1 LRSSDRASQFFYLNL
16 KKKKNYKNTI
26 MKKILFGSFLLISLF
41 SQAQIDFRSTEFGAV
56 AGGTYSRVRNAHNP
70 SGARISV
77 LGGITAQSPIGTAEQ
92 YYLQVEALYFGA
104 GESGKAKDA
113 KGTPGYDAVYGN
125 NYLSVPINFKA
136 YFSEAESE
144 FYGLIGPRF
153 NFLIDQKVKN
163 TNKPEYEKDSY
174 GKANS
179 FNLGIGA
186 GVGFSYK
193 RQLELALKYDIGLSN
208 AYPDLKNSPSE
219 VGYAG
224 TAKKKSEQVLSLG
237 LTYFFK

>member
-1 LRSSDRASQFFYLNL
+1 M
-16 KKKKNYKNTI
+16 I
-26 MKKILFGSFLLISLF
+26 SFL
-41 SQAQIDFRSTEFGAV
+41 SQAQIDFRSTEFGLV

-77 LGGITAQSPIGTAEQ
+77 LGGITAQVPIGINEQ
-92 YYLQVEALYFGA
+92 FYLQAEALYFGA
-104 GESGKAKDA
+104 GEGGDKKYEDA
-113 KGTPGYDAVYGN
+113 KGWEHAVYAN
-125 NYLSVPINFKA
+125 NYLSVPINFKG

-144 FYGLIGPRF
+144 FFGIIGPRF
-153 NFLIDQKVKN
+153 NFLVDQKVKN
-163 TNKPEYEKDSY
+163 PAKKSYKSDSY

-193 RQLELALKYDIGLSN
+193 RQLEIALKYDMGLSN
-208 AYPDLKNSPSE
+208 TYPKLKNSPEELLTSDPD
-219 VGYAG
+219 V
-224 TAKKKSEQVLSLG
+224 AKKKSEQIISLA

>member
-1 LRSSDRASQFFYLNL
+1 
-16 KKKKNYKNTI
+16 
-26 MKKILFGSFLLISLF
+26 MKKVFFPTLFLCSFL
-41 SQAQIDFRSTEFGAV
+41 SQAQIDFRSTEFGVV

-70 SGARISV
+70 SGARISM
-77 LGGITAQSPIGTAEQ
+77 LGGITAQVPIGIGEQ
-92 YYLQVEALYFGA
+92 FYIQTEALYFGA
-104 GESGKAKDA
+104 GETGKSKDA
-113 KGTPGYDAVYGN
+113 KSYPGYDAVYAN
-125 NYLSVPINFKA
+125 NYLSVPFNFKA

-163 TNKPEYEKDSY
+163 SAKPEYEADSY
-174 GKANS
+174 GKTNS
-179 FNLGIGA
+179 FNLGLGA

-208 AYPDLKNSPSE
+208 TYPDLKYSPSE
-219 VGYAG
+219 ISYSGN
-224 TAKKKSEQVLSLG
+224 TKKKSEQVISLG

>member
-1 LRSSDRASQFFYLNL
+1 
-16 KKKKNYKNTI
+16 
-26 MKKILFGSFLLISLF
+26 MKKILFASLIFSSLL
-41 SQAQIDFRSTEFGAV
+41 SQAQLDLRSTEFGLV

-70 SGARISV
+70 SGPRISV
-77 LGGITAQSPIGTAEQ
+77 LGGVTAQAPIGVAEQ
-92 YYLQVEALYFGA
+92 YYLQMEILYFGA
-104 GESGKAKDA
+104 GETGKAKDA
-113 KGTPGYDAVYGN
+113 KGARGYDAIYGN
-125 NYLSVPINFKA
+125 NYLSVPFNFKA

-163 TNKPEYEKDSY
+163 VPAGREYYDPNVMNPDYPEIN

-179 FNLGIGA
+179 FNLGVGV

-193 RQLELALKYDIGLSN
+193 RQLELAIKYDIGLSN
-208 AYPDLKNSPSE
+208 AYPNLVESWTMDPDSQ
-219 VGYAG
+219 
-224 TAKKKSEQVLSLG
+224 KKKSEQVLSIG

>member
-1 LRSSDRASQFFYLNL
+1 
-16 KKKKNYKNTI
+16 
-26 MKKILFGSFLLISLF
+26 MKKILFGSLFLCSFL
-41 SQAQIDFRSTEFGAV
+41 SQAQLDFRSTEFGAV
-56 AGGTYSRVRNAHNP
+56 VGGTYSRVRNAHNP

-77 LGGITAQSPIGTAEQ
+77 LAGFVAQVPIGIGEQ
-92 YYLQVEALYFGA
+92 YYLQAEALYFGA

-113 KGTPGYDAVYGN
+113 KAYPGYDAVYAN

-136 YFSEAESE
+136 YFSEAQSE
-144 FYGLIGPRF
+144 FFGLIGPRF

-163 TNKPEYEKDSY
+163 SAKPEYEANSY

-193 RQLELALKYDIGLSN
+193 RQLEIALKYDIGLSN
-208 AYPDLKNSPSE
+208 AYPELKNIESE
-219 VGYAG
+219 SGYG
-224 TAKKKSEQVLSLG
+224 GSSKKKSEQVISLG

>member
-1 LRSSDRASQFFYLNL
+1 
-16 KKKKNYKNTI
+16 
-26 MKKILFGSFLLISLF
+26 MKKILFASLILSSFL
-41 SQAQIDFRSTEFGAV
+41 SQAQIDFRSTEFGVV

-77 LGGITAQSPIGTAEQ
+77 LAGFAAQVPIGLGEQ
-92 YYLQVEALYFGA
+92 YYLQAEALYFGA
-104 GESGKAKDA
+104 GEGGDRKYEDA
-113 KGTPGYDAVYGN
+113 KGWEHAVYAN
-125 NYLSVPINFKA
+125 NYLSVPVNFKA

-144 FYGLIGPRF
+144 FFGLIGPRF
-153 NFLIDQKVKN
+153 NILIDQKV
-163 TNKPEYEKDSY
+163 TNPAKESYKAEGY

-179 FNLGIGA
+179 FNLGLGA

-208 AYPDLKNSPSE
+208 AYPDLKNSPE
-219 VGYAG
+219 EIATLDANV
-224 TAKKKSEQVLSLG
+224 AKKKSEQVISLG

>member
-16 KKKKNYKNTI
+16 NKKNIYKNTI
-26 MKKILFGSFLLISLF
+26 MKKIFLASLILTSFL
-41 SQAQIDFRSTEFGAV
+41 SQAQIDFRSTEFGVV

-77 LGGITAQSPIGTAEQ
+77 LGGFTAQVPIGTGEQ
-92 YYLQVEALYFGA
+92 YYLQAEALYFGA

-113 KGTPGYDAVYGN
+113 KGTPGYDAVYAN
-125 NYLSVPINFKA
+125 NYVSVPFNFKA

-144 FYGLIGPRF
+144 FFGLIGPRF

-163 TNKPEYEKDSY
+163 SNKLEYEANSY

-179 FNLGIGA
+179 FNLGLGA

-193 RQLELALKYDIGLSN
+193 RQLEIALKFDIGLSN
-208 AYPDLKNSPSE
+208 TYPDLKNSPSE
-219 VGYAG
+219 IGYAG
-224 TAKKKSEQVLSLG
+224 TAKKKSEQVISLD

>member
-1 LRSSDRASQFFYLNL
+1 
-16 KKKKNYKNTI
+16 
-26 MKKILFGSFLLISLF
+26 MKKILFASFIFSSLL
-41 SQAQIDFRSTEFGAV
+41 SQAQIDLMSTEFGLV

-70 SGARISV
+70 SGARFSV
-77 LGGITAQSPIGTAEQ
+77 LGGVTAQAPIGSAEQ
-92 YYLQVEALYFGA
+92 YYLQIEALYFGA
-104 GESGKAKDA
+104 GESGKAKDS
-113 KGTPGYDAVYGN
+113 KGRPGYEAVYAN
-125 NYLSVPINFKA
+125 NYLSVPFNFKA

-163 TNKPEYEKDSY
+163 TNKPEYEKNSY

-193 RQLELALKYDIGLSN
+193 RQLELALKYDIGMSN
-208 AYPDLKNSPSE
+208 TYPNLKNSPSE
-219 VGYAG
+219 VGYTG
-224 TAKKKSEQVLSLG
+224 TSKKKSEQVLSLG
-237 LTYFFK
+237 LTYIFK